1 MSWSSSS
8 CPSRSVSPVA
18 PTIAT
23 PCPVPGR
30 VHPSTASNAR
40 PSAVAVRSRSGRRLP
55 ERAHAGADGGR
66 GDALEGT
73 LVACRR
79 LGPGLHLLEV
89 RQHGGGEEARALRV
103 PVSVGL
109 GPRLRVVAQRV
120 GDVELLAGARAGDV
134 EQPALLFDPVSYTHL
149 RAHETRHDLVCR
161 LLLEKKK

>member
-40 PSAVAVRSRSGRRLP
+40 PSAVAG
-55 ERAHAGADGGR
+55 
-66 GDALEGT
+66 
-73 LVACRR
+73 RR

-120 GDVELLAGARAGDV
+120 GDVE
-134 EQPALLFDPVSYTHL
+134 PVSYTHL
-149 RAHETRHDLVCR
+149 RAHE
-161 LLLEKKK
+161 